1 VESARA
7 TALNKLAVCRKG
19 FYIYLYFCVGERKN
33 IKIGR
38 GILMEAR
45 GTQREGLNEEERG
58 REERVT
64 H

>member
-7 TALNKLAVCRKG
+7 TAPNKLAVCRKV

-33 IKIGR
+33 RKIGR
-38 GILMEAR
+38 GILMEAK

-58 REERVT
+58 REERGT